1 MSNAHVLCQVGV
13 LPASRCRTISSVQHK
28 TDSRGG
34 TEDLVTSANIESF
47 LKPDSQY
54 VLSIDL
60 GTSGCKCAVVSLHG
74 EVVAWHFAAVDTQ
87 FIGHNGAEQR
97 PDDWWTAFLTSSRHV
112 TEIAKRKGLQI
123 VAVCASTQGEGTV
136 AVDETGVA
144 LHPAILWLDMRGAD
158 LIQKRAGHGYL
169 RFSGYNIRSLTR
181 WIRLTGGAP
190 ALSGKDPAAH
200 MAFIQH
206 ELPDV
211 YRKTH
216 KFLNVLDYLNFRL
229 TGRMVAT
236 GDSILTSWVTDNR
249 DPTRIQYDAHLIRI
263 LGVDAEKLPEIVHST
278 DIIGSLA
285 ESVASQ
291 IGLSSDT
298 PVVAGSI
305 DTSAAA
311 VGSGAVADGKVHLYI
326 GTSSWFGVHLPDKR
340 TSLTSQIASVPCALP
355 DRYLAIALQ
364 SAAGANLSFLRDQVI
379 LNQDELLQD
388 EEQPDVYR
396 LLDEIAARVPAGA
409 RGILYTPWL
418 FGERTPVDDPNIRA
432 SLLNVSMEHNREDI
446 IRAILEGVAL
456 NTRWMFESLQK
467 FLGQQSTDEIAIVGG
482 GGASDVWCQIFAD
495 VMNIRVRQIQSSL
508 QANVLGS
515 AFIAGVG
522 IGAMRFED
530 VPKRCHT
537 KHVYEPN
544 RDHRTVYDHSYDSFR
559 DAYRRLAPFYRN
571 LNKGRGTGRPSS

>member
-1 MSNAHVLCQVGV
+1 M
-13 LPASRCRTISSVQHK
+13 
-28 TDSRGG
+28 
-34 TEDLVTSANIESF
+34 
-47 LKPDSQY
+47 
-54 VLSIDL
+54 
-60 GTSGCKCAVVSLHG
+60 SLHG
-74 EVVAWHFAAVDTQ
+74 DVVAWHFTAVETQ

-97 PDDWWTAFLTSSRHV
+97 PNDWWAAFLMSARHV
-112 TEIAKRKGLQI
+112 TDVASDQGLQI
-123 VAVCASTQGEGTV
+123 AAVCASTQGEGTV
-136 AVDETGVA
+136 AVDEQGNA

-158 LIQKRAGHGYL
+158 LIQKRAGTGYL
-169 RFSGYNIRSLTR
+169 RFAGYNIRSLAR

-200 MAFIQH
+200 MLFIQH

-229 TGRMVAT
+229 TGRMMAT

-249 DPTRIQYDAHLIRI
+249 KPVSIQYDARLISI
-263 LGVDAEKLPEIVHST
+263 LGIDAGKLPEIVHST
-278 DIIGSLA
+278 DVVGSLD

-291 IGLSSDT
+291 IGLPADT
-298 PVVAGSI
+298 PVIAGAI
-305 DTSAAA
+305 DTSTAAI
-311 VGSGAVADGKVHLYI
+311 GSGAVEDGQVHLYV
-326 GTSSWFGVHLPDKR
+326 GTSSWLGVHLPEKR

-379 LNQDELLQD
+379 LNPDPLLQK
-388 EEQPDVYR
+388 EEQPDVYQR
-396 LLDEIAARVPAGA
+396 LDEIAARVPAGA

-418 FGERTPVDDPNIRA
+418 FGERTPVDDPNVRA
-432 SLLNVSMEHNREDI
+432 SLLNVSMQHNREDI
-446 IRAILEGVAL
+446 VRAILEGVAL
-456 NTRWMFESLQK
+456 NTRWMFESLQR
-467 FLGQQSTDEIAIVGG
+467 FLGKRATDEITIVGG
-482 GGASDVWCQIFAD
+482 GGVSNVWCQIFAD
-495 VMNIRVRQIQSSL
+495 VLNVRVRQIQSSL

-544 RDHRTVYDHSYDSFR
+544 PNHRSVYDESFHSFR
-559 DAYRRLAPFYRN
+559 DAYRRLAPFYRR
-571 LNKGRGTGRPSS
+571 LNQGRTTGRTPS